1 MYYYTINEKGIDE
14 IKGFLSDAHKPHH
27 FDEGMLNAWASA
39 AEFQLGEGNG
49 ASIEISSFFSKSG
62 RTETFT
68 VSAAGIDAHAI
79 EE

>member
-1 MYYYTINEKGIDE
+1 MHYYTINQNGIAE
-14 IKGFLSDAHKPHH
+14 IKGFLSTAHKPQH
-27 FDEGMLNAWASA
+27 FDESMLQAWASA

-49 ASIEISSFFSKSG
+49 ASIEICSFFSKSG

-79 EE
+79 DE

>member
-1 MYYYTINEKGIDE
+1 MHYYTINQAGIAE
-14 IKGFLSDAHKPHH
+14 IKGFLSAAHKPKY
-27 FDEGMLNAWASA
+27 FDESMLSAWASA

-79 EE
+79 DE

>member
-14 IKGFLSDAHKPHH
+14 IKGFLSTAHKPQH
-27 FDEGMLNAWASA
+27 FDEDMLNAWASA

-49 ASIEISSFFSKSG
+49 ASIEISSFYSKSG